1 MKSLFN
7 LLVILVAL
15 TALHACTDTQA
26 LEEAN
31 SRIAELEAENAGL
44 QEDKSLIRG
53 EYNDAIDIMN
63 QIDEELIGIDAREKQ
78 MENLIG
84 DLSGNELQRELIL
97 ARIEVLKEE
106 NGDAQKKAKD
116 LQNRLNQYVSDN
128 KNLNKT
134 IQLYEKRL
142 EEKEV
147 EIAAYEVK
155 VNQIEAQLK
164 YTEDELATQ
173 YAIVAR
179 TNDSL
184 QTKNQDLERM
194 LTEIQEKD
202 EYIAECVK
210 AYYMASDRKTLRQL
224 GILRKGGL
232 RLTDEYQNLMVR
244 DFPVDMYNDKSYEF
258 EGIIVAILP
267 ERPENTYRIS
277 ENTLEI
283 TDSETFWKNRDMVVV
298 LK

>member
-1 MKSLFN
+1 MKSLLKCM
-7 LLVILVAL
+7 LLLFAL
-15 TALHACTDTQA
+15 LALYACTDTQA
-26 LEEAN
+26 LEQAQT
-31 SRIAELEAENAGL
+31 RIAELEAENAGL
-44 QEDKSLIRG
+44 QEDKSLIRD

-106 NGDAQKKAKD
+106 NGNAQKSAKD
-116 LQNRLNQYVSDN
+116 LQNRLNKYISDN
-128 KNLNKT
+128 KSLNKT
-134 IQLYEKRL
+134 IRLYEKKL
-142 EEKEV
+142 EEKEA

-173 YAIVAR
+173 YAIVER

-184 QTKNQDLERM
+184 QTKNQELIRM

-202 EYIAECVK
+202 VFIADCVK

-224 GILRKGGL
+224 GILRKGGM

-244 DFPVDMYNDKSYEF
+244 DFPVDMYHDMEYEF
-258 EGIIVAILP
+258 EGNIVAILP

-277 ENTLEI
+277 ENALEI
-283 TDSETFWKNRDMVVV
+283 TNPETFWKNRDMVVV